1 MPEGMGVVWWGLSE
15 CMTTSTSV
23 SSLTAQL
30 AASAL
35 GIQPLFLLLLFP
47 QLHTYVQ
54 VSGLR
59 AVDLVIPNIVGF
71 YFIYII

>member
-1 MPEGMGVVWWGLSE
+1 MPEGMGVGWWGWWGLSE

-35 GIQPLFLLLLFP
+35 GMQPLFSLLFP
-47 QLHTYVQ
+47 QPHTYVQ
-54 VSGLR
+54 VAGLR
-59 AVDLVIPNIVGF
+59 AVDLVILNIVGF
-71 YFIYII
+71 FVI

>member
-35 GIQPLFLLLLFP
+35 GIQPLFLLLFP

-54 VSGLR
+54 VAGLR
-59 AVDLVIPNIVGF
+59 AVDLVILNIVGVVSN
-71 YFIYII
+71 I